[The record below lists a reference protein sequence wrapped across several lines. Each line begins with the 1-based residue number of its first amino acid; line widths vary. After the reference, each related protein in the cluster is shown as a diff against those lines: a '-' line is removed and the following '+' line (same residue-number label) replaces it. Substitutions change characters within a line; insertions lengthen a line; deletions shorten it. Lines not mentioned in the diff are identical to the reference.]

1 MYKIFKYSLFD
12 LSRSKMIYFYT
23 LFFLLAG
30 FALLYLNND
39 LMTGITNLMNIS
51 LLICPLISIIF
62 GVTYFYNSRDFIEL
76 LLAQPISRKKIL
88 LGKYFGLSITLSL
101 SYFIG
106 TSIPF
111 VLYGIFISNF
121 IFDFITLLLSTIILT
136 YIFSGIAFLIT
147 LMNDNKIKGFGY
159 AIFIWL
165 FMAFLYDG
173 LFLLAL
179 FVFNEYP
186 IESFSIFMTLLNPID
201 LARILVMLKLDAA
214 AMLGYTGAVFNKFL
228 GSSYGIILASLSL
241 FIWTL
246 IPILLS
252 IMIGRKK
259 DF

>member
-1 MYKIFKYSLFD
+1 MFKIFKYSLFD

-23 LFFLLAG
+23 AFFLLAG

-51 LLICPLISIIF
+51 LLICPLISILF
-62 GVTYFYNSRDFIEL
+62 GVMYFYNSRDFIEL
-76 LLAQPISRKKIL
+76 LLAQPVSRNKIL
-88 LGKYFGLSITLSL
+88 LGKYYGLSITLSL

-111 VLYGIFISNF
+111 VFYGIFISSF
-121 IFDFITLLLSTIILT
+121 IFDFIILLLTTVILT
-136 YIFSGIAFLIT
+136 YIFSGIAFIVILV
-147 LMNDNKIKGFGY
+147 NENKIKGIVY

-165 FMAFLYDG
+165 LTAFLYDG
-173 LFLLAL
+173 FFLLAL

-186 IESFSIFMTLLNPID
+186 IESFSIFMTFLNPID

-214 AMLGYTGAVFNKFL
+214 AMLGYTGAVFSKFL
-228 GSSYGIILASLSL
+228 GTSIGILLASISL
-241 FIWTL
+241 LTWT
-246 IPILLS
+246 IVPILLS
-252 IMIGRKK
+252 IKIGRKK